1 MAKTKVK
8 NTFYATFEPD
18 KYEIVKDLDYDML
31 NSYFCR
37 SEEEI
42 KAEEIQKKKQGETQ
56 AEV

>member
-1 MAKTKVK
+1 MAKTRVK

-42 KAEEIQKKKQGETQ
+42 KAEEIQKKK
-56 AEV
+56 